1 MSTSHLDTFDQLQTR
16 IRQVVELYQKE
27 RIENEQ
33 LKKKSSELEERLKLD
48 DNRLIDLEEKYNKLK
63 ISKALIVS
71 SNDVH
76 DAKLKVNRMVREID
90 KCIALLNR

>member
-1 MSTSHLDTFDQLQTR
+1 MSVSHPDIFEQLQLR

-27 RIENEQ
+27 KTENGQ
-33 LKKKSSELEERLKLD
+33 LKKKSIELEEKLKLD
-48 DNRLIDLEEKYNKLK
+48 DNRLNDLEEKYNKLK
-63 ISKALIVS
+63 ISKALIAS

>member
-1 MSTSHLDTFDQLQTR
+1 MSASHTDTFEQLQIR
-16 IRQVVELYQKE
+16 IRQVVELYKKE

-33 LKKKSSELEERLKLD
+33 LKKKSIELEERLKLD
-48 DNRLIDLEEKYNKLK
+48 DNRLIDLEDKYSKLK
-63 ISKALIVS
+63 ISKALIAS

>member
-1 MSTSHLDTFDQLQTR
+1 MNHSPPDTFEQLQMR
-16 IRQVVELYQKE
+16 IRKVLELYQKQKT
-27 RIENEQ
+27 ENEQ
-33 LKKKSSELEERLKLD
+33 LKKKSIEMEEKLKID
-48 DNRLIDLEEKYNKLK
+48 GNRLTDLEEKYNKLK
-63 ISKALIVS
+63 ISKALIAS

>member
-1 MSTSHLDTFDQLQTR
+1 MSASHPDTFEQLQMR
-16 IRQVVELYQKE
+16 IRQVVELYKKE
-27 RIENEQ
+27 RTENEQ
-33 LKKKSSELEERLKLD
+33 LKKKGVELEERVKLD

>member
-1 MSTSHLDTFDQLQTR
+1 MTASHSDTFYQLQTR

-27 RIENEQ
+27 RTENEQ
-33 LKKKSSELEERLKLD
+33 LKKKSNELEERLKLD

-63 ISKALIVS
+63 ISKALIAS

>member
-1 MSTSHLDTFDQLQTR
+1 M
-16 IRQVVELYQKE
+16 VELYQKE
-27 RIENEQ
+27 RTENEQ
-33 LKKKSSELEERLKLD
+33 LKKKSNELEERLKLD

-63 ISKALIVS
+63 ISKALIAS

>member
-1 MSTSHLDTFDQLQTR
+1 MSDSHPDTFEQLQLR

-27 RIENEQ
+27 RIENGQ
-33 LKKKSSELEERLKLD
+33 LKKKSIELEDKLKLD
-48 DNRLIDLEEKYNKLK
+48 DNRLNDLEDKYDKLK
-63 ISKALIVS
+63 ISKALIAS

>member
-1 MSTSHLDTFDQLQTR
+1 MSASHPDTFEQLQIR
-16 IRQVVELYQKE
+16 IRQVVELYRKE
-27 RIENEQ
+27 RTENEQ
-33 LKKKSSELEERLKLD
+33 LKKKSIDLEERLKLD
-48 DNRLIDLEEKYNKLK
+48 DNRLNDLEEKYNKLK
-63 ISKALIVS
+63 ISKALIAS

>member
-1 MSTSHLDTFDQLQTR
+1 MTSQTDTFELLQQR
-16 IRQVVELYQKE
+16 IRQVIELYQEKKE
-27 RIENEQ
+27 ENEQ
-33 LKKKSSELEERLKLD
+33 LRRKSVELEEKIKID
-48 DNRLIDLEEKYNKLK
+48 SNRISDLEEKYNKLK
-63 ISKALIVS
+63 ISKALMAS

>member
-1 MSTSHLDTFDQLQTR
+1 MKF
-16 IRQVVELYQKE
+16 
-27 RIENEQ
+27 
-33 LKKKSSELEERLKLD
+33 D
-48 DNRLIDLEEKYNKLK
+48 DNRLNDLEEKYNKLK

>member
-1 MSTSHLDTFDQLQTR
+1 MNDSPPDTFEQLQLR
-16 IRQVVELYQKE
+16 IRKVLELYQKQKT
-27 RIENEQ
+27 ENEQ
-33 LKKKSSELEERLKLD
+33 LRKKSIELEEKLKLD
-48 DNRLIDLEEKYNKLK
+48 SNRLNDLEEKYNKLK
-63 ISKALIVS
+63 ISKALIAS

>member
-1 MSTSHLDTFDQLQTR
+1 MSVSHPDTFEQLQLR

-27 RIENEQ
+27 KTENGQ
-33 LKKKSSELEERLKLD
+33 LKKKSIELEEKLKLD
-48 DNRLIDLEEKYNKLK
+48 DNRLNDLEEKYNKLK
-63 ISKALIVS
+63 ISKALIAS

>member
-1 MSTSHLDTFDQLQTR
+1 MNELELLHQRINKVLELFTS
-16 IRQVVELYQKE
+16 QKT
-27 RIENEQ
+27 ENEQ
-33 LKKKSSELEERLKLD
+33 LKKLNIELEEKIQVD
-48 DNRLIDLEEKYNKLK
+48 QNKFKALENKYNKLK
-63 ISKALIVS
+63 ISKALIAS

>member
-1 MSTSHLDTFDQLQTR
+1 MSDSHPDTFEQLQLR
-16 IRQVVELYQKE
+16 IRQVVELYKQE
-27 RIENEQ
+27 RTENEQ
-33 LKKKSSELEERLKLD
+33 LKKKSIGLEERLKLD
-48 DNRLIDLEEKYNKLK
+48 DNRLNDLEEKYNKQK
-63 ISKALIVS
+63 ISKALIAS

>member
-1 MSTSHLDTFDQLQTR
+1 MGDSHPDTFEQLQLR

-27 RIENEQ
+27 RIENGQ
-33 LKKKSSELEERLKLD
+33 LKKKSIELEDKLKLD
-48 DNRLIDLEEKYNKLK
+48 DNRLNDLEDKYNKLK
-63 ISKALIVS
+63 ISKALIAS

>member
-1 MSTSHLDTFDQLQTR
+1 M
-16 IRQVVELYQKE
+16 VGLYQKE
-27 RIENEQ
+27 RTENEQ
-33 LKKKSSELEERLKLD
+33 LKKKSNELEERLKLD

-63 ISKALIVS
+63 ISKALIAS

>member
-1 MSTSHLDTFDQLQTR
+1 MTASHSDTFEQLQTR

-27 RIENEQ
+27 RTDNEQ
-33 LKKKSSELEERLKLD
+33 LKRKGIELEERLKLD

-63 ISKALIVS
+63 ISKALIAS

>member
-1 MSTSHLDTFDQLQTR
+1 MSVSHPDTFEQLQLR
-16 IRQVVELYQKE
+16 IRQMVELYQKE
-27 RIENEQ
+27 KTENGQ
-33 LKKKSSELEERLKLD
+33 LNKKSIELKEKLKLD
-48 DNRLIDLEEKYNKLK
+48 HNRLNDLEEKYNKLK
-63 ISKALIVS
+63 ISKLLIAS